1 MVHMSVQLVKN
12 KPYIIG
18 LTGGIASGKTTASK
32 YFQSKNIPVIDSDSI
47 VKKFWEENM
56 EMVQKA
62 ESLFGF
68 PIQTKE
74 DKKRVSQLIFSDKK
88 YRLKLNE
95 IIHPYVFSQI
105 QTQLDKL
112 SDEPIIVVDMP
123 LLFEVGYEKKC
134 DVTCL
139 VHISEEIQIERLTK
153 REDISKE
160 EAIKR
165 IDTQTS
171 LEEKKIK
178 ADVIFDNEGDLNYL
192 HFQIDQFLRGLN
204 YEE

>member
-47 VKKFWEENM
+47 VKKFWEENT

-68 PIQTKE
+68 SIQTKE

-105 QTQLDKL
+105 QTQLDEL

-139 VHISEEIQIERLTK
+139 VHVSEAIQIERLTK
-153 REDISKE
+153 RDDISKE

-165 IDTQTS
+165 IDTQAS

-178 ADVIFDNEGDLNYL
+178 ADIIFDNEGDLNYL

-204 YEE
+204 DEK